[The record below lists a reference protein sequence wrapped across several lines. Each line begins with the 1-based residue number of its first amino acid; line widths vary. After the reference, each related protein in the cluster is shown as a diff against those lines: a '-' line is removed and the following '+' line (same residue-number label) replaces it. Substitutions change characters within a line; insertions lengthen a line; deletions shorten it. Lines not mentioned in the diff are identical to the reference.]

1 MAGVKDLI
9 VDFEFKRE
17 PAYTVAA
24 IRYVGPFREN
34 HLRKEFKELVSW
46 ANKAKVPTGKWI
58 FREIDGPFSRRPDN
72 QRRWEACLV
81 IRGKARG
88 QGRIRIKKIP
98 ASTVA
103 RVVFD
108 PDKVSA
114 RVVYHGLN
122 DWLRWRKKDKTIKG
136 IGPTREV
143 YAGDPWT
150 NARAWSRAEVQYLV
164 RK

>member
-1 MAGVKDLI
+1 MVKDVV

-34 HLRKEFKELVSW
+34 HLRKEFNELVSW
-46 ANKAKVPTGKWI
+46 AKGAKVPTGKWI
-58 FREIDGPFSRRPDN
+58 FREIDGPFSRRPDS

-88 QGRIRIKKIP
+88 RGRIRIKKIP
-98 ASTVA
+98 ATTVA

-114 RVVYHGLN
+114 RLVYHGLS
-122 DWLRWRKKDKTIKG
+122 DWLRWRKKDRTIKG

-150 NARAWSRAEVQYLV
+150 NPRAWSRAEVQYLV